1 MEAKDTDALAQQ
13 LSEIYYPLEMKSFQ
27 ILQGL
32 QHRIF
37 ESQLAYYSGH
47 YRKSADGTHR
57 IDYFPLPIV
66 TVDAFCDI
74 VIDLDCVTVTSKLRR
89 EAALAHTYE
98 QLGMWEFEICGEDDD
113 IIYHH
118 HPHADIAPVREAVL
132 KSNEKN
138 LRFSFWFDF
147 DIDGDTMCEF
157 VKLLRRKG
165 FFYETTDDEAI

>member
-13 LSEIYYPLEMKSFQ
+13 LSEIYYPLEMKSCQ

-57 IDYFPLPIV
+57 IDYFPLPIIM
-66 TVDAFCDI
+66 VDGFSDI

-89 EAALAHTYE
+89 ENALAFAYE
-98 QLGMWEFEICGEDDD
+98 QLGAYEFEICGEDDD
-113 IIYHH
+113 TLYHH
-118 HPHADIAPVREAVL
+118 HPHADTAPIRKAVL
-132 KSNEKN
+132 KSSEKN
-138 LRFSFWFDF
+138 FKFSFCFDF
-147 DIDGDTMCEF
+147 DVDGDAMYEF

-165 FFYETTDDEAI
+165 FFY